1 MTYVNSSFFAVLLL
15 PVLLQRLLGSNG
27 IWRHLIR
34 QRRKHAK
41 YAPLAEDERNPVVK
55 TDSEDGRLADSDH
68 FDDEPN
74 SNILTDN
81 TRVPESMGMEAV
93 EERLSIRET
102 AHLSLEFSIL
112 WVNSRYKAFDK

>member
-1 MTYVNSSFFAVLLL
+1 M
-15 PVLLQRLLGSNG
+15 
-27 IWRHLIR
+27 
-34 QRRKHAK
+34 
-41 YAPLAEDERNPVVK
+41 VK
-55 TDSEDGRLADSDH
+55 KDSEDDRIADSDH

-74 SNILTDN
+74 SNSLTDN

-112 WVNSRYKAFDK
+112 WVNSRYEVSNE